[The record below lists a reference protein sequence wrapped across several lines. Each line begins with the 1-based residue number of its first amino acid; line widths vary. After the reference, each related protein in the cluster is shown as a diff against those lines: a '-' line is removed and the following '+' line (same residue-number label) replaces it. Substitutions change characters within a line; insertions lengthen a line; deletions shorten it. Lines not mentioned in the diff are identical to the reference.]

1 MTLPGPAQKQTARSG
16 RLISDRTV
24 LIIIVFTTL
33 VLLLGSAVLQRIV
46 FRAEAPTG
54 ILGLDPN
61 RLNLTAAQTATFKIK
76 LSGSEETPVVG
87 SQLKLVY
94 NPEQLEVVNYLS
106 SQGWQTVSSR
116 SALGELAWVLV
127 PEEQKGV
134 LLKAGRDL
142 ELGTVQVKALKTGG
156 GKIEFD
162 QALTLVTTLALDWP
176 SLPQRLSLTF
186 QGAVGA
192 VGLTSDNPPPPVE
205 PITGLSS
212 EVGSANQRLSPLGKA
227 PKVITGNSSAI
238 LVFPLNRPGLV
249 SLEYGATPGLGR
261 EVSALQAENQPVL
274 QLVNLEA
281 ETIYYYRYRISEA
294 NSTVIGP
301 LQTIR
306 TRSLSSDNPAKDQVK
321 AILAASRGNSYDLYL
336 QFFSPDNQLLTKL
349 KPRLDI
355 RKINDLDY
363 SPDQTKVLIGE
374 AEETG
379 GIYKLPISGSGK
391 ITAQL
396 MVDDSP
402 IGWYEISLNPLSD
415 SQPKTPV
422 TPTADLG
429 ALQQLLAA
437 SLLIVLILGFSF
449 VRLARIH

>member
-1 MTLPGPAQKQTARSG
+1 MIRPGLAQKQTARSG
-16 RLISDRTV
+16 KLISERTV

-54 ILGLDPN
+54 TLGLDPN
-61 RLNLTAAQTATFKIK
+61 RVNLTAAQTATLKIK
-76 LSGSEETPVVG
+76 LSGSKETPVVG
-87 SQLKLVY
+87 SQLRLVY
-94 NPEQLEVVNYLS
+94 NPEQLEVVNYRS

-116 SALGELAWVLV
+116 SALGELAWVIV
-127 PEEQKGV
+127 PEEQNGV
-134 LLKAGRDL
+134 LLKAGQDL
-142 ELGTVQVKALKTGG
+142 ELGTVQIKALTTGG

-162 QALTLVTTLALDWP
+162 QALTLVTTLTPDWP
-176 SLPQRLSLTF
+176 SVPQRLSLTF

-192 VGLTSDNPPPPVE
+192 VGLTSDKVPPPVE
-205 PITGLSS
+205 PITSLSL
-212 EVGSANQRLSPLGKA
+212 EVGSASQRLSPLGKA
-227 PKVITGNSSAI
+227 PKIITGSSSAI
-238 LVFPLNRPGLV
+238 LVFSLNRPGLV
-249 SLEYGATPGLGR
+249 SLEYGVTSGLGR
-261 EVSALQAENQPVL
+261 EVSALQAESQPVL

-281 ETIYYYRYRISEA
+281 ETIYYYRYRISET
-294 NSTVIGP
+294 NSTLIGP

-306 TRSLSSDNPAKDQVK
+306 TRSLSSDNPAKDQVR
-321 AILAASRGNSYDLYL
+321 AILTASSGNSYDLYL
-336 QFFSPDNQLLTKL
+336 QFSTADNQLLTKL

-355 RKINDLDY
+355 RTINDLDY

-391 ITAQL
+391 ITSQL
-396 MVDDSP
+396 MVDDAP
-402 IGWYEISLNPLSD
+402 IGWYEINLNPLSD
-415 SQPKTPV
+415 PQPKTPAAS
-422 TPTADLG
+422 TADLG
-429 ALQQLLAA
+429 ALRQLLAA